1 MNRKGPVLQKKYTTP
16 QQVKRAINSFVKRGG
31 SEFCKVGI
39 YKLRDQWQKSID
51 SNGSYFK

>member
-1 MNRKGPVLQKKYTTP
+1 VNRKGPVLQKKYTTP